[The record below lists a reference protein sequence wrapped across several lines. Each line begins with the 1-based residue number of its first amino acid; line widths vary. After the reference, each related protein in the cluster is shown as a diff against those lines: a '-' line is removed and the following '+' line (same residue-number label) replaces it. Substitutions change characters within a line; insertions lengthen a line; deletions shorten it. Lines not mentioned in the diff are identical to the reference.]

1 MSWED
6 VSVSPR
12 KLRRDLNESEKLEI
26 IKSDEIPPNDY
37 SAEAVAKSLLH
48 VSSQNRVFTMSF
60 IYSVSVPIY
69 RIFSSSNFL
78 YIELSLYRT
87 FFISNFLYLELSL
100 SRTFSISNFL
110 CIELSLY

>member
-26 IKSDEIPPNDY
+26 IQSDEIPPNDY

-48 VSSQNRVFTMSF
+48 VSSV
-60 IYSVSVPIY
+60 
-69 RIFSSSNFL
+69 
-78 YIELSLYRT
+78 
-87 FFISNFLYLELSL
+87 
-100 SRTFSISNFL
+100 
-110 CIELSLY
+110 

>member
-69 RIFSSSNFL
+69 RIFSCLLYTSPSPRDKRQSRMPSSA
-78 YIELSLYRT
+78 
-87 FFISNFLYLELSL
+87 
-100 SRTFSISNFL
+100 
-110 CIELSLY
+110 